1 MLLLLLLPSDMLLLH
16 LLLVALLVAPM
27 GGAPAAPAPSLVME
41 EEGGKQAEAKLR
53 LPGSIVAPLSRA
65 EFFQRPRPRVGSSSM
80 PIRTE
85 VAVELLRRT
94 PRPRSLGGRRLKAGS
109 EVNSLREKAI
119 KAEGSRQ
126 GARSKT
132 AIKEPAIK
140 AEGANQGA
148 NQGANR
154 ILLPT
159 RIPKHNLHLIS
170 MRQKTHQFS
179 SMSISTGSSQL
190 ESAMNPELE
199 EDENEAEL
207 TTILPIDIFDG
218 QYHEVN
224 PGQYNET
231 NPGQYHEANPGQYHE
246 KNPGQYEE
254 TDEGKYLEINPGQY
268 EAVVEYNAEEETK
281 SYNVH
286 RKTGDYIIGEVGK
299 ININNGQTLEGVR
312 YTAVDGMVNQEQIAE
327 ILARY
332 FGTGQR

>member
-1 MLLLLLLPSDMLLLH
+1 MIMS
-16 LLLVALLVAPM
+16 
-27 GGAPAAPAPSLVME
+27 
-41 EEGGKQAEAKLR
+41 
-53 LPGSIVAPLSRA
+53 
-65 EFFQRPRPRVGSSSM
+65 
-80 PIRTE
+80 
-85 VAVELLRRT
+85 
-94 PRPRSLGGRRLKAGS
+94 
-109 EVNSLREKAI
+109 
-119 KAEGSRQ
+119 
-126 GARSKT
+126 T
-132 AIKEPAIK
+132 A
-140 AEGANQGA
+140 
-148 NQGANR
+148 
-154 ILLPT
+154 
-159 RIPKHNLHLIS
+159 
-170 MRQKTHQFS
+170 
-179 SMSISTGSSQL
+179 SSQL
-190 ESAMNPELE
+190 ESMNNPDLE
-199 EDENEAEL
+199 ENEEEL

-254 TDEGKYLEINPGQY
+254 RDEGKYLEINPGQY

-312 YTAVDGMVNQEQIAE
+312 YTAVEGMVNQDQIAE

>member
-1 MLLLLLLPSDMLLLH
+1 
-16 LLLVALLVAPM
+16 
-27 GGAPAAPAPSLVME
+27 
-41 EEGGKQAEAKLR
+41 LR
-53 LPGSIVAPLSRA
+53 G
-65 EFFQRPRPRVGSSSM
+65 
-80 PIRTE
+80 
-85 VAVELLRRT
+85 
-94 PRPRSLGGRRLKAGS
+94 GS

-119 KAEGSRQ
+119 KAEDARRQTTIKEPVINAEGSRQ
-126 GARSKT
+126 GANS
-132 AIKEPAIK
+132 
-140 AEGANQGA
+140 
-148 NQGANR
+148 R

-159 RIPKHNLHLIS
+159 RIPQHKQLIS
-170 MRQKTHQFS
+170 MRQKSSPIMMSTESTQF
-179 SMSISTGSSQL
+179 
-190 ESAMNPELE
+190 ESVKIPDLG
-199 EDENEAEL
+199 ENEEEL
-207 TTILPIDIFDG
+207 TTTVPIDIFDG

-254 TDEGKYLEINPGQY
+254 RDEGKYLEINPGQY

-312 YTAVDGMVNQEQIAE
+312 YTAVEGMVNQAQIAE

>member
-1 MLLLLLLPSDMLLLH
+1 
-16 LLLVALLVAPM
+16 
-27 GGAPAAPAPSLVME
+27 
-41 EEGGKQAEAKLR
+41 
-53 LPGSIVAPLSRA
+53 
-65 EFFQRPRPRVGSSSM
+65 M

-148 NQGANR
+148 NQ

-179 SMSISTGSSQL
+179 SMSISAGSSQL

-231 NPGQYHEANPGQYHE
+231 NPGQ
-246 KNPGQYEE
+246 
-254 TDEGKYLEINPGQY
+254 
-268 EAVVEYNAEEETK
+268 TK
-281 SYNVH
+281 
-286 RKTGDYIIGEVGK
+286 
-299 ININNGQTLEGVR
+299 
-312 YTAVDGMVNQEQIAE
+312 ACMVLN
-327 ILARY
+327 
-332 FGTGQR
+332 

>member
-1 MLLLLLLPSDMLLLH
+1 
-16 LLLVALLVAPM
+16 
-27 GGAPAAPAPSLVME
+27 
-41 EEGGKQAEAKLR
+41 
-53 LPGSIVAPLSRA
+53 
-65 EFFQRPRPRVGSSSM
+65 
-80 PIRTE
+80 
-85 VAVELLRRT
+85 
-94 PRPRSLGGRRLKAGS
+94 LKGGS

-126 GARSKT
+126 GARRQA
-132 AIKEPAIK
+132 AIKEAAIK
-140 AEGANQGA
+140 AEEG
-148 NQGANR
+148 NR

-159 RIPKHNLHLIS
+159 RMPQQHKQLIS
-170 MRQKTHQFS
+170 IRQKPHPQPSPIMMPTA
-179 SMSISTGSSQL
+179 SSQL
-190 ESAMNPELE
+190 ESVKNPDLE
-199 EDENEAEL
+199 ENEEES

-254 TDEGKYLEINPGQY
+254 RDEGKYLEINPGQY

-312 YTAVDGMVNQEQIAE
+312 YTAVEGMVNQEQIAE

-332 FGTGQR
+332 FGTSQI

>member
-1 MLLLLLLPSDMLLLH
+1 MK
-16 LLLVALLVAPM
+16 
-27 GGAPAAPAPSLVME
+27 G
-41 EEGGKQAEAKLR
+41 
-53 LPGSIVAPLSRA
+53 
-65 EFFQRPRPRVGSSSM
+65 
-80 PIRTE
+80 
-85 VAVELLRRT
+85 
-94 PRPRSLGGRRLKAGS
+94 GS

-119 KAEGSRQ
+119 KAAGSRQ
-126 GARSKT
+126 GTRRQAV
-132 AIKEPAIK
+132 IKEPAIK
-140 AEGANQGA
+140 AEE
-148 NQGANR
+148 ANR

-159 RIPKHNLHLIS
+159 RIPQHKQLIS
-170 MRQKTHQFS
+170 RPHPQPFPM
-179 SMSISTGSSQL
+179 MMLTGSSQL
-190 ESAMNPELE
+190 ESVKNPDLE
-199 EDENEAEL
+199 ENENEEEL
-207 TTILPIDIFDG
+207 TTVLPIDIFDG

-254 TDEGKYLEINPGQY
+254 GDEGKYLEINPGQY
-268 EAVVEYNAEEETK
+268 EAVVEYNADEETK

-312 YTAVDGMVNQEQIAE
+312 YTAVEGMVNQEQIAE

>member
-1 MLLLLLLPSDMLLLH
+1 MLLLLPSDMLLLQH
-16 LLLVALLVAPM
+16 LLLVALLVAPL
-27 GGAPAAPAPSLVME
+27 GGAPAAPAPSLGVE
-41 EEGGKQAEAKLR
+41 EEGGRQAEAKLR

-65 EFFQRPRPRVGSSSM
+65 ELFQRPRPRTGSSSM
-80 PIRTE
+80 PIQAE
-85 VAVELLRRT
+85 VAAELLGRT
-94 PRPRSLGGRRLKAGS
+94 PRPRSLGGRRLKGGS

-126 GARSKT
+126 GARSQT
-132 AIKEPAIK
+132 AIKEQAIK
-140 AEGANQGA
+140 AEGSRQG
-148 NQGANR
+148 GNR

-170 MRQKTHQFS
+170 MRQKPHQS
-179 SMSISTGSSQL
+179 SPMILSTGSSQL
-190 ESAMNPELE
+190 ESAMNPDKE

-312 YTAVDGMVNQEQIAE
+312 YTAVEGMVNQEQIAE

>member
-1 MLLLLLLPSDMLLLH
+1 MGSEQAQVAGQGACCCWQQPDMLLLLQQ
-16 LLLVALLVAPM
+16 LLLVALLVAPL
-27 GGAPAAPAPSLVME
+27 GGAPAAPAPSLGVE
-41 EEGGKQAEAKLR
+41 KEGGRQAEAKLR

-65 EFFQRPRPRVGSSSM
+65 ELFQRPRPRTGSSSM
-80 PIRTE
+80 PIQAE
-85 VAVELLRRT
+85 VAAELLRRT
-94 PRPRSLGGRRLKAGS
+94 PRPRSLGGRRLKGGS

-119 KAEGSRQ
+119 KAEGSHQ
-126 GARSKT
+126 GARSQT
-132 AIKEPAIK
+132 SIKEQAIK
-140 AEGANQGA
+140 AEGSRQG
-148 NQGANR
+148 GNR

-170 MRQKTHQFS
+170 MRQKTHQS
-179 SMSISTGSSQL
+179 SPMILSTGSSQL
-190 ESAMNPELE
+190 ESAINPDKE

-207 TTILPIDIFDG
+207 TTTLPIDIFD
-218 QYHEVN
+218 
-224 PGQYNET
+224 
-231 NPGQYHEANPGQYHE
+231 GQYHE

-254 TDEGKYLEINPGQY
+254 TDEGKYLEVNPGQY

-312 YTAVDGMVNQEQIAE
+312 YTAVEGMVNQEQIAE

>member
-1 MLLLLLLPSDMLLLH
+1 MLLLPSDMLLLQH
-16 LLLVALLVAPM
+16 LLLVALLVAPLR
-27 GGAPAAPAPSLVME
+27 GAPAAPAPSPAGVE
-41 EEGGKQAEAKLR
+41 EEGGRQAEEAKLR
-53 LPGSIVAPLSRA
+53 LPGSIVAPLTRA
-65 EFFQRPRPRVGSSSM
+65 ELFQRPRPRIGSSLM
-80 PIRTE
+80 PIQAE
-85 VAVELLRRT
+85 IADLLKRT

-119 KAEGSRQ
+119 KAEGSRR
-126 GARSKT
+126 GATRSQT
-132 AIKEPAIK
+132 TFKEPAIK
-140 AEGANQGA
+140 AEE
-148 NQGANR
+148 GANR

-159 RIPKHNLHLIS
+159 RIPQHKHMIS
-170 MRQKTHQFS
+170 MRQKPHRS
-179 SMSISTGSSQL
+179 SPAMMMSTGSHL
-190 ESAMNPELE
+190 EPPAMNPDSE
-199 EDENEAEL
+199 EDEDEEEL
-207 TTILPIDIFDG
+207 TTILPVDIFDG

-231 NPGQYHEANPGQYHE
+231 NPGQYHENNPGQYHE

-312 YTAVDGMVNQEQIAE
+312 YTAVEGMVNQEQIAE

>member
-1 MLLLLLLPSDMLLLH
+1 
-16 LLLVALLVAPM
+16 VALLVAPL
-27 GGAPAAPAPSLVME
+27 GGAPAAPAPSPGVE
-41 EEGGKQAEAKLR
+41 EEGGRQASR
-53 LPGSIVAPLSRA
+53 LPGSIVVPLSRA
-65 EFFQRPRPRVGSSSM
+65 ELFQRPRPRNVVDLS
-80 PIRTE
+80 
-85 VAVELLRRT
+85 RRT
-94 PRPRSLGGRRLKAGS
+94 PRPRSLGGRRLKGGS

-119 KAEGSRQ
+119 KAEGSREGSRRQ
-126 GARSKT
+126 AG
-132 AIKEPAIK
+132 IKEPAIK
-140 AEGANQGA
+140 AEEG
-148 NQGANR
+148 NR

-159 RIPKHNLHLIS
+159 RMPQHKQLIS
-170 MRQKTHQFS
+170 KLHQPS
-179 SMSISTGSSQL
+179 SLIMSTASSQL
-190 ESAMNPELE
+190 ESVKNPDLE
-199 EDENEAEL
+199 ENEEES

-254 TDEGKYLEINPGQY
+254 RDEGKYLEINPGQY

-312 YTAVDGMVNQEQIAE
+312 YTAVEGMVNQDQIAE

-332 FGTGQR
+332 FGTGQK